1 MLVISSNIKHHNI
14 GDARGQP
21 QSVAH
26 GDRKLKHSMVHN
38 EVA

>member
-1 MLVISSNIKHHNI
+1 MLVISSNIKHHNS
-14 GDARGQP
+14 GDTRGQP

-26 GDRKLKHSMVHN
+26 SDRKLKHNMVHN